1 MEFIN
6 PLDTNYTKTPR
17 MHVESGEAHFGICP
31 SETVI
36 SCHTTD
42 KPKPKGERIVSVAAI
57 LQTQTSAIVTLKT
70 SGIDT
75 PKKLDGK
82 N

>member
-1 MEFIN
+1 
-6 PLDTNYTKTPR
+6 
-17 MHVESGEAHFGICP
+17 MHVEEGVAHFGICP

-42 KPKPKGERIVSVAAI
+42 NPKPIGQRIVSVAAI
-57 LQTQTSAIVTLKT
+57 LQKQTSAIVTLKT
-70 SGIDT
+70 SGIES
-75 PKKLDGK
+75 PKQLDGK